1 MRIIPVVAALVVVA
15 GCSAKASPPASVA
28 AVQLQS
34 SSPTPPAPSSA
45 TPDAATVASCSQFD
59 AGMAAAFGDVTLMQ
73 GGDITS
79 TVVMIG
85 RDMRAS
91 ESLVK
96 TAAGNAPGALAS
108 HESAVAKSLDM
119 LAVKVLGTSSGTL
132 AIATEVAAVRD
143 AEGVVGRDCLA
154 AGYTLKNMIAS

>member
-34 SSPTPPAPSSA
+34 SSPTPPAPSS
-45 TPDAATVASCSQFD
+45 ATVASCSQFD